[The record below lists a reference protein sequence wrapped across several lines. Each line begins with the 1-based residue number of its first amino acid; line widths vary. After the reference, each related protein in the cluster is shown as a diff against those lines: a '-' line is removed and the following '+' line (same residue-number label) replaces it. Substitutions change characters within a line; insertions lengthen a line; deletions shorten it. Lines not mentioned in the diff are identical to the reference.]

1 MISIKHIT
9 LAALLAGA
17 AAFAVPSA
25 ALAGK
30 SHHTSVYKVED
41 HVELEGEDGEYT
53 LSCKATDIAI
63 DGMWRLDN
71 VDQDND
77 WADPDPAL
85 SAFWAPVLD
94 GGIGTSPDL
103 TIRKAVRPMAAYADA
118 ADPSKYHFAFTPLG
132 GADVQIKLFLTC
144 LPNPL
149 TGFGHS
155 HNWRFTIDP
164 GQKTDS
170 TAAHAPATDP
180 FDTPNANGTCPAKTI
195 LIQPGFE
202 TAFTNHHIV
211 TSRPDYNTT
220 WNFRNWE
227 WTVWS
232 DGTGPAGTADFTWRC
247 LDVKSSPHPGPVTGH
262 THKLVYNLKTT
273 DWDGVPASDL
283 QIGKQQVAERQQHCS
298 EHYKGMIG
306 GWDISDAWRTASA
319 GPPAYPHHM
328 WIYFLGMD
336 PRIKSRAFSFLNLDE
351 IPGTVSTYLA
361 CWKDRTT

>member
-1 MISIKHIT
+1 MTIT
-9 LAALLAGA
+9 RIHLAALIAA
-17 AAFAVPSA
+17 VAAFAVPSA
-25 ALAGK
+25 AQAGK

-53 LSCKATDIAI
+53 LKCKSGDIAI
-63 DGMWRLDN
+63 DGMWRVDN

-85 SAFWAPVLD
+85 AAFWAPVVD

-118 ADPSKYHFAFTPLG
+118 ADVSKYHFAFTPLG

-155 HNWRFTIDP
+155 HQWQFTEDP
-164 GQKTDS
+164 GQKNDVVV
-170 TAAHAPATDP
+170 TAHTPATDP
-180 FDTPNANGTCPAKTI
+180 FGNPNANGTCPAKTI
-195 LIQPGFE
+195 LIQPGFV

-211 TSRPDYNTT
+211 TSRPDYSTT
-220 WNFRNWE
+220 WNFRDWE
-227 WTVWS
+227 WTVWDDS
-232 DGTGPAGTADFTWRC
+232 GAGGGATFTWRC
-247 LDVKSSPHPGPVTGH
+247 LDVKSSRHPGPLTGH

-273 DWDGVPASDL
+273 DWDNTGVPVKP
-283 QIGKQQVAERQQHCS
+283 QIGKQQVSERQQHCS

-306 GWDISDAWRTASA
+306 GWDVSDAWTNA
-319 GPPAYPHHM
+319 PVHHM

-336 PRIKSRAFSFLNLDE
+336 PRIKSRAFSFLNLDAVA
-351 IPGTVSTYLA
+351 GNVSTYLA